1 MGDLTKAKISQENVS
16 DSRQLTTL
24 IKELQNSMRSLQS
37 VDDYLTRVS
46 KAKEILGNDLDTL
59 SDDIDK
65 KKTDLNDS
73 LIQMG
78 RFVSSV
84 LDSIEIT
91 EDELDSAAEQLVLF
105 TQGKDDAITYAKK
118 ELKAQVEDSYWH
130 KYWTG
135 VVQRLTSLSSGI
147 NSFPIVSIVSII
159 SSELGDIKSSTTSLI
174 FKFL

>member
-46 KAKEILGNDLDTL
+46 KAKEILGNDLDSL

-135 VVQRLTSLSSGI
+135 VVQRLTS
-147 NSFPIVSIVSII
+147 
-159 SSELGDIKSSTTSLI
+159 
-174 FKFL
+174 

>member
-1 MGDLTKAKISQENVS
+1 MGDLTKAKITQENVS

-46 KAKEILGNDLDTL
+46 KAKEILGNDLDSL

-135 VVQRLTSLSSGI
+135 VVQRLSS
-147 NSFPIVSIVSII
+147 
-159 SSELGDIKSSTTSLI
+159 
-174 FKFL
+174 

>member
-46 KAKEILGNDLDTL
+46 KAKEILGNDLDSL

-91 EDELDSAAEQLVLF
+91 NDELDSAAEQLVLF

-135 VVQRLTSLSSGI
+135 VIERLTS
-147 NSFPIVSIVSII
+147 
-159 SSELGDIKSSTTSLI
+159 
-174 FKFL
+174 

>member
-46 KAKEILGNDLDTL
+46 KAKKILGNDLDSL

-91 EDELDSAAEQLVLF
+91 NDELDSAAEQLVLF

-135 VVQRLTSLSSGI
+135 VIQRLTS
-147 NSFPIVSIVSII
+147 
-159 SSELGDIKSSTTSLI
+159 
-174 FKFL
+174 

>member
-46 KAKEILGNDLDTL
+46 KAKEILGNDLDSL

-65 KKTDLNDS
+65 KKTDFNDS

-91 EDELDSAAEQLVLF
+91 TDQLDSAAEQLVLF

-135 VVQRLTSLSSGI
+135 VIERLTS
-147 NSFPIVSIVSII
+147 
-159 SSELGDIKSSTTSLI
+159 
-174 FKFL
+174 

>member
-46 KAKEILGNDLDTL
+46 KAKEILGNDLDSL

-91 EDELDSAAEQLVLF
+91 NDELDSAAEQLVLF

-118 ELKAQVEDSYWH
+118 ELKAPVEDSYWH

-135 VVQRLTSLSSGI
+135 VIERLTS
-147 NSFPIVSIVSII
+147 
-159 SSELGDIKSSTTSLI
+159 
-174 FKFL
+174 

>member
-24 IKELQNSMRSLQS
+24 IKELQNSMRSLQA

-46 KAKEILGNDLDTL
+46 KAKEILGNDLDSL

-65 KKTDLNDS
+65 RKTDLNDS

-135 VVQRLTSLSSGI
+135 VIQRLAS
-147 NSFPIVSIVSII
+147 
-159 SSELGDIKSSTTSLI
+159 
-174 FKFL
+174 

>member
-46 KAKEILGNDLDTL
+46 KAKEILGNDLDSL

-91 EDELDSAAEQLVLF
+91 TDELDSAAEQLVIF
-105 TQGKDDAITYAKK
+105 TQGKDDARTYPKK

-130 KYWTG
+130 KYSTA
-135 VVQRLTSLSSGI
+135 VIERITS
-147 NSFPIVSIVSII
+147 
-159 SSELGDIKSSTTSLI
+159 
-174 FKFL
+174 

>member
-46 KAKEILGNDLDTL
+46 KAKEILGNDIDSL

-91 EDELDSAAEQLVLF
+91 NDELDSAAEQLVLF

-118 ELKAQVEDSYWH
+118 ELKTQVEDSYWH

-135 VVQRLTSLSSGI
+135 VIERLTS
-147 NSFPIVSIVSII
+147 
-159 SSELGDIKSSTTSLI
+159 
-174 FKFL
+174 

>member
-46 KAKEILGNDLDTL
+46 KAKEILGNDLDSL

-91 EDELDSAAEQLVLF
+91 TDELDSAAEQLVLF

-135 VVQRLTSLSSGI
+135 VIERLTS
-147 NSFPIVSIVSII
+147 
-159 SSELGDIKSSTTSLI
+159 
-174 FKFL
+174 

>member
-46 KAKEILGNDLDTL
+46 KAKEILGNDIDSL

-91 EDELDSAAEQLVLF
+91 NDELDSAAEQLVLF

-135 VVQRLTSLSSGI
+135 VIQRLTS
-147 NSFPIVSIVSII
+147 
-159 SSELGDIKSSTTSLI
+159 
-174 FKFL
+174 

>member
-46 KAKEILGNDLDTL
+46 KAKEILGNDIDSL

-91 EDELDSAAEQLVLF
+91 NDELDSAAEQLVLF

-135 VVQRLTSLSSGI
+135 VIERLT
-147 NSFPIVSIVSII
+147 P
-159 SSELGDIKSSTTSLI
+159 
-174 FKFL
+174 

>member
-135 VVQRLTSLSSGI
+135 VVQRLTS
-147 NSFPIVSIVSII
+147 
-159 SSELGDIKSSTTSLI
+159 
-174 FKFL
+174 

>member
-46 KAKEILGNDLDTL
+46 KAKEILGNDLDKL

-135 VVQRLTSLSSGI
+135 VVQRLTS
-147 NSFPIVSIVSII
+147 
-159 SSELGDIKSSTTSLI
+159 
-174 FKFL
+174 

>member
-46 KAKEILGNDLDTL
+46 KAKEILGNDLDSL

-91 EDELDSAAEQLVLF
+91 NDELDSAAEQLVLF

-135 VVQRLTSLSSGI
+135 VIERLT
-147 NSFPIVSIVSII
+147 
-159 SSELGDIKSSTTSLI
+159 T
-174 FKFL
+174 

>member
-46 KAKEILGNDLDTL
+46 KAKEILGHDLDSL

-91 EDELDSAAEQLVLF
+91 TDELDSAAEQLVLF

-118 ELKAQVEDSYWH
+118 ELKSQVEDSYWH
-130 KYWTG
+130 KYWKG
-135 VVQRLTSLSSGI
+135 VIERLTS
-147 NSFPIVSIVSII
+147 
-159 SSELGDIKSSTTSLI
+159 
-174 FKFL
+174 

>member
-46 KAKEILGNDLDTL
+46 KAKEILGNDLDSL

-91 EDELDSAAEQLVLF
+91 NDELDSAAEQLVLF

-135 VVQRLTSLSSGI
+135 VIQRLTS
-147 NSFPIVSIVSII
+147 
-159 SSELGDIKSSTTSLI
+159 
-174 FKFL
+174 

>member
-1 MGDLTKAKISQENVS
+1 MVMGDLTKAKISQENVS

-46 KAKEILGNDLDTL
+46 KAKEILGNDIDSL

-91 EDELDSAAEQLVLF
+91 NDELDSAAEQLVLF

-118 ELKAQVEDSYWH
+118 ELKTQVEDSYWH

-135 VVQRLTSLSSGI
+135 VIERLTS
-147 NSFPIVSIVSII
+147 
-159 SSELGDIKSSTTSLI
+159 
-174 FKFL
+174 

>member
-46 KAKEILGNDLDTL
+46 KAKEILGNDIDSL

-91 EDELDSAAEQLVLF
+91 NDELDSAAEQLVLL
-105 TQGKDDAITYAKK
+105 
-118 ELKAQVEDSYWH
+118 LKVKMMQ
-130 KYWTG
+130 
-135 VVQRLTSLSSGI
+135 
-147 NSFPIVSIVSII
+147 
-159 SSELGDIKSSTTSLI
+159 
-174 FKFL
+174 

>member
-46 KAKEILGNDLDTL
+46 KAKEILGNDLDSL

-91 EDELDSAAEQLVLF
+91 TDELDSAAEQLVLF

-135 VVQRLTSLSSGI
+135 GIERLTS
-147 NSFPIVSIVSII
+147 
-159 SSELGDIKSSTTSLI
+159 
-174 FKFL
+174 

>member
-1 MGDLTKAKISQENVS
+1 MGDLTKAIISQVNVS

-46 KAKEILGNDLDTL
+46 KAKEILGNDLDSL

-91 EDELDSAAEQLVLF
+91 NDELDSAAEQLVLF

-135 VVQRLTSLSSGI
+135 VIERLTS
-147 NSFPIVSIVSII
+147 
-159 SSELGDIKSSTTSLI
+159 
-174 FKFL
+174 

>member
-46 KAKEILGNDLDTL
+46 KAKEILGNDLDSL

-91 EDELDSAAEQLVLF
+91 NDELDSAAEQLVLF

-135 VVQRLTSLSSGI
+135 VIERLTSKVQVLIHSQL
-147 NSFPIVSIVSII
+147 FPLF
-159 SSELGDIKSSTTSLI
+159 EE
-174 FKFL
+174 FLQS

>member
-46 KAKEILGNDLDTL
+46 KAKEILGNDIDSL

-91 EDELDSAAEQLVLF
+91 NDELDSAAEQLVLF

-135 VVQRLTSLSSGI
+135 VIERLTS
-147 NSFPIVSIVSII
+147 
-159 SSELGDIKSSTTSLI
+159 
-174 FKFL
+174 

>member
-46 KAKEILGNDLDTL
+46 KAKEILGNDLDSL

-73 LIQMG
+73 LLQMG

-135 VVQRLTSLSSGI
+135 VVQRLTS
-147 NSFPIVSIVSII
+147 
-159 SSELGDIKSSTTSLI
+159 
-174 FKFL
+174 

>member
-24 IKELQNSMRSLQS
+24 IKESQNSMRSLQS

-46 KAKEILGNDLDTL
+46 KAKEILGNDLDSL

-91 EDELDSAAEQLVLF
+91 NDELDSAAEQLVLF

-135 VVQRLTSLSSGI
+135 VIERLTS
-147 NSFPIVSIVSII
+147 
-159 SSELGDIKSSTTSLI
+159 
-174 FKFL
+174 

>member
-46 KAKEILGNDLDTL
+46 KAKEILGNDL
-59 SDDIDK
+59 DK

-135 VVQRLTSLSSGI
+135 VVQRLTS
-147 NSFPIVSIVSII
+147 
-159 SSELGDIKSSTTSLI
+159 
-174 FKFL
+174 

>member
-46 KAKEILGNDLDTL
+46 KAKEILGNDLDSL

-91 EDELDSAAEQLVLF
+91 NDELDSAAEQLVLF

-118 ELKAQVEDSYWH
+118 ELKTQVEDSYWH

-135 VVQRLTSLSSGI
+135 VIERLTS
-147 NSFPIVSIVSII
+147 
-159 SSELGDIKSSTTSLI
+159 
-174 FKFL
+174 

>member
-118 ELKAQVEDSYWH
+118 ELKSQVEDSYWH

-135 VVQRLTSLSSGI
+135 VVQRLTS
-147 NSFPIVSIVSII
+147 
-159 SSELGDIKSSTTSLI
+159 
-174 FKFL
+174 

>member
-46 KAKEILGNDLDTL
+46 KAKEILGNDIDSL

-91 EDELDSAAEQLVLF
+91 NDELDSAAEQLVLF

-118 ELKAQVEDSYWH
+118 ELKTQVEDSYWH

-135 VVQRLTSLSSGI
+135 VIERLTSYSSGI
-147 NSFPIVSIVSII
+147 NSFPIISIVSII
-159 SSELGDIKSSTTSLI
+159 SSELGEIKSRTTSLI
-174 FKFL
+174 FKLL

>member
-46 KAKEILGNDLDTL
+46 KAKEILGNDIDSI

-91 EDELDSAAEQLVLF
+91 NDELDSAAEQLVLL
-105 TQGKDDAITYAKK
+105 
-118 ELKAQVEDSYWH
+118 LKVKMMQ
-130 KYWTG
+130 
-135 VVQRLTSLSSGI
+135 
-147 NSFPIVSIVSII
+147 
-159 SSELGDIKSSTTSLI
+159 
-174 FKFL
+174 

>member
-46 KAKEILGNDLDTL
+46 KAKEILGNDLDSL

-118 ELKAQVEDSYWH
+118 ELKSQVEDSYWH

-135 VVQRLTSLSSGI
+135 VVQRLTS
-147 NSFPIVSIVSII
+147 
-159 SSELGDIKSSTTSLI
+159 
-174 FKFL
+174 